1 MAMAKSALAEIG
13 ENVGDVQPRNIFLNE
28 TGEIKLASLRSWPG
42 QVSNYRRAVLEEE
55 CGYLAPEDIERL
67 KLGAMDNQINTES
80 EAFAMGLVV
89 MACASLQP
97 QQDLYE
103 MKENEFQE
111 DLFFSRLGRLQHD
124 ATYSEILRG
133 VVSNLLEIEPL
144 KRMSLQ
150 ELRLLLEK
158 HSENIIAK
166 KPLRI
171 DNAPKKLQRTV
182 NEMFKIIRPSDADK
196 HSAPKPTAAQTSE
209 KILTFI
215 NFEDKKPSS
224 QNSLPAVSSKSE
236 LSIEADIRNAQKPP
250 IVINNYAEEPHRPA
264 ISKVYAGSPSPVIKK
279 TESVPF
285 DSPPKYK
292 PFEALAS
299 PS

>member
-1 MAMAKSALAEIG
+1 M
-13 ENVGDVQPRNIFLNE
+13 
-28 TGEIKLASLRSWPG
+28 
-42 QVSNYRRAVLEEE
+42 
-55 CGYLAPEDIERL
+55 
-67 KLGAMDNQINTES
+67 
-80 EAFAMGLVV
+80 FAMGLVM
-89 MACASLQP
+89 MACAGLQL

-103 MKENEFQE
+103 MRENEFQE

-144 KRMSLQ
+144 KRMSLL
-150 ELRLLLEK
+150 ELKGLLEK
-158 HSENIIAK
+158 HSENIVAK

-182 NEMFKIIRPSDADK
+182 NEMFRIIRPADSDK
-196 HSAPKPTAAQTSE
+196 PVAPKPPPAQTSE
-209 KILTFI
+209 KILNFI

-236 LSIEADIRNAQKPP
+236 LTIENVQKAP
-250 IVINNYAEEPHRPA
+250 IVVNNYAAEEPHRPA
-264 ISKVYAGSPSPVIKK
+264 ISKVYAATVSPVIKK

-292 PFEALAS
+292 PFEAIANNLPLPAKPEDS
-299 PS
+299 KPTATLDLVSKQAEPKPRLIEESKVREVVVERPVNT

>member
-1 MAMAKSALAEIG
+1 M
-13 ENVGDVQPRNIFLNE
+13 
-28 TGEIKLASLRSWPG
+28 
-42 QVSNYRRAVLEEE
+42 
-55 CGYLAPEDIERL
+55 
-67 KLGAMDNQINTES
+67 
-80 EAFAMGLVV
+80 

-150 ELRLLLEK
+150 ELRHLLEK

-182 NEMFKIIRPSDADK
+182 NEMFKIIKPSESDK
-196 HSAPKPTAAQTSE
+196 YIAAKPLAAQTSE
-209 KILTFI
+209 KILNFI
-215 NFEDKKPSS
+215 NF
-224 QNSLPAVSSKSE
+224 
-236 LSIEADIRNAQKPP
+236 
-250 IVINNYAEEPHRPA
+250 
-264 ISKVYAGSPSPVIKK
+264 
-279 TESVPF
+279 
-285 DSPPKYK
+285 
-292 PFEALAS
+292 
-299 PS
+299 